1 MTERTNRDGD
11 NEERIDRLIALA
23 LREPAD
29 DALPPAFAAMVAART
44 EAAAQAAVEWKER
57 LIQGAFVA
65 CLALTALAGFGPDIV
80 ALLGRSDV
88 GTRGGPSAAVQWSLA
103 IGACLAVTL
112 LVEMWTRGRHAPRHG
127 VEPWSA

>member
-44 EAAAQAAVEWKER
+44 EAAAQVAVEWKER
-57 LIQGAFVA
+57 LIQGAFFA
-65 CLALTALAGFGPDIV
+65 CLALTALAGFGPDVV

-88 GTRGGPSAAVQWSLA
+88 GTPGGPSAAVQWSLA

-112 LVEMWTRGRHAPRHG
+112 LVEMWTRGRHSARYG
-127 VEPWSA
+127 V